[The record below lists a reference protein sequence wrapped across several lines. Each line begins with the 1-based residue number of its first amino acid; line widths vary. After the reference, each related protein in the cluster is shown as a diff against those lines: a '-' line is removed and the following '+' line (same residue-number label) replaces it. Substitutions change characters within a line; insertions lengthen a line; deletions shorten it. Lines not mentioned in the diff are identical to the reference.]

1 MSTKSIVQNYAASN
15 LSVVVTLPCV
25 HPLYHMYYIILLMAH
40 AEGPTILWGELKGKN
55 VSSNDGED
63 LGEISKIS
71 QNYIR
76 VEKGHIKKDKFWI
89 PKYLAD
95 AFDGKTLWLLVS
107 AEEIR
112 ARFQYGEEPSA
123 DEFEKD
129 FNSFKSSP
137 KGQNRTWDAE
147 KVVLG
152 ERTIG
157 VPSKPVGSQTDY
169 KNIRDLK

>member
-25 HPLYHMYYIILLMAH
+25 HPLYHMYYMILLMAH

>member
-1 MSTKSIVQNYAASN
+1 MSTKSIVQYYAASN

-76 VEKGHIKKDKFWI
+76 VEKGHIKKDKFWV

>member
-1 MSTKSIVQNYAASN
+1 MSTKSIVQYYAASN

-40 AEGPTILWGELKGKN
+40 AEGPTTLWGELKGKN

-157 VPSKPVGSQTDY
+157 VPSKPVDSQTDY

>member
-1 MSTKSIVQNYAASN
+1 MSTKSIVQYYAASN

-40 AEGPTILWGELKGKN
+40 SEGPTILWGELKGKN

-152 ERTIG
+152 ERTMG

>member
-1 MSTKSIVQNYAASN
+1 MSTKSIVQYYAASN

-112 ARFQYGEEPSA
+112 ARFQYGEEPSV

-129 FNSFKSSP
+129 YNSFKSSP

>member
-1 MSTKSIVQNYAASN
+1 MSTKSIVQYYAASN

>member
-1 MSTKSIVQNYAASN
+1 
-15 LSVVVTLPCV
+15 
-25 HPLYHMYYIILLMAH
+25 MYYIILLMAH

-157 VPSKPVGSQTDY
+157 VPSKPVGSKTDY